1 MKTASLKEIKTEL
14 VTLPKEELLALCLH
28 MVKYKKENKE
38 LINYLIFESHREQDY
53 IIEIKGEID
62 DFFQQINTSS
72 YYLIKKSVRKILRL
86 TKKHIAYSKKK
97 ETEVELL
104 IYFCNQLAQMHPS
117 FKNNS
122 ALISLFERLLI
133 SIQKSVETLHED
145 LQYDFSKDLGILNN
159 QIRLQ

>member
-14 VTLPKEELLALCLH
+14 VALPKEELLALCLH
-28 MVKYKKENKE
+28 LVKYKKENKE
-38 LINYLIFESHREQDY
+38 LIHYLIFEAQHESEYIQD
-53 IIEIKGEID
+53 IKNQMDEL
-62 DFFQQINTSS
+62 FQQINTTS

-104 IYFCNQLAQMHPS
+104 IYFCVQLSQLYPS

-122 ALISLFERLLI
+122 ALISLYERLI
-133 SIQKSVETLHED
+133 KNIQKSMETLHED
-145 LQYDFSKDLGILNN
+145 LQYDFSKDLKGLKNEM
-159 QIRLQ
+159 LTH